1 MKIPFKSQFG
11 IGKSKTLFAQ
21 LTHSS
26 DTYRRNDFI
35 GSTVVELQKYE
46 PDKTHKLDLRLK
58 DKKGEDVGQI
68 ELVISVTGMQND
80 YQNSQPVSNG
90 VSTSTSMTVLES
102 NDPKARYNLR
112 NTFENMEDIGRMSIT
127 IVRAENLTAADL
139 GGKSDPFAVVQL
151 GNERL
156 RTHTVYKTLHP
167 EWNKTFDLEI
177 RDLSHV
183 LYITVFDE
191 DSNGRAE
198 FLGKIALSLYDI
210 QDEHVTKYALKVSV
224 AVFEQKLTF
233 RTPLLKLMRSGQL

>member
-1 MKIPFKSQFG
+1 
-11 IGKSKTLFAQ
+11 
-21 LTHSS
+21 
-26 DTYRRNDFI
+26 
-35 GSTVVELQKYE
+35 
-46 PDKTHKLDLRLK
+46 
-58 DKKGEDVGQI
+58 
-68 ELVISVTGMQND
+68 
-80 YQNSQPVSNG
+80 
-90 VSTSTSMTVLES
+90 MTVLES
-102 NDPKARYNLR
+102 NDPKSKYSLR

-167 EWNKTFDLEI
+167 EWNKTFDLDI

-210 QDEHVTKYALKVSV
+210 QDEHVTKYALKVS
-224 AVFEQKLTF
+224 
-233 RTPLLKLMRSGQL
+233 